1 MKFLGGDF
9 VTGVSFGR
17 EGRRRTSLFIG
28 PSYKRLTQEAEIFAY
43 ESNRESTVNNMALG
57 EKLKSSYYGGVAGI
71 HIDAPFKKRWNFSV
85 GGEFG
90 IYYLDSEYEG
100 FQKTFLS
107 SGGPDDLV
115 AATVYLKT
123 SDSKMTAATGVQA
136 SLRVKYLTRITF
148 EVESGIK
155 YQAHSPVMR
164 YARLGESFRNRIAHS
179 PARLEYAGMFG
190 FLGKFSVGF
199 EF

>member
-1 MKFLGGDF
+1 M
-9 VTGVSFGR
+9 
-17 EGRRRTSLFIG
+17 
-28 PSYKRLTQEAEIFAY
+28 
-43 ESNRESTVNNMALG
+43 
-57 EKLKSSYYGGVAGI
+57 
-71 HIDAPFKKRWNFSV
+71 
-85 GGEFG
+85 
-90 IYYLDSEYEG
+90 
-100 FQKTFLS
+100 
-107 SGGPDDLV
+107 

-123 SDSKMTAATGVQA
+123 SDSKMIAATGVQA